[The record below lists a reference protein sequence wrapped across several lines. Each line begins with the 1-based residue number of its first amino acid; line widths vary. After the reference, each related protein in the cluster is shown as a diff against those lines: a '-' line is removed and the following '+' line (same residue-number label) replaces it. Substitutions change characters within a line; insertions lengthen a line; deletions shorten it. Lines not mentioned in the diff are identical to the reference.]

1 MVIVG
6 NDYLGERARQA
17 GARRVELLPTVVDTS
32 RYTVT
37 LTAPSQPLTIGWM
50 GSPSTAP
57 YLHFVAPVLQRMIDS
72 YGLRVVAI
80 GANPDQLR
88 GLAFEVRS
96 WSEELEVDEIH
107 RFDIGIMPLPDEP
120 FERGKCGY
128 KLIQY
133 MACGKPVVASAVG
146 TNTILV
152 RQGIN
157 GFLART
163 ELEWLE
169 ALEYLVND
177 PPLRHRMGTSGRM
190 MVEREY
196 SLRATAPRLAGLL
209 RSVAST

>member
-6 NDYLGERARQA
+6 NDYLGDRARQA

-37 LTAPSQPLTIGWM
+37 LTAPSRPLTIGWM
-50 GSPSTAP
+50 GSPSTAT

-88 GLAFEVRS
+88 GLPFEVRS
-96 WSEELEVDEIH
+96 WSEELEVEEIQ

-146 TNTILV
+146 VNTILV
-152 RQGIN
+152 RHGIN

-169 ALEYLVND
+169 AFECLVND

-190 MVEREY
+190 LVECEY